1 MPSIASPGMLN
12 AYRAA
17 AGLTTDRTDIPT
29 GREPAAGSAGGA
41 GFGALLSEAV
51 QQAAGQERAAAT
63 ASIEGLAGRASTV
76 DVVVA
81 LSRAEL
87 AVQTAVAVRD
97 RVVAAYQEV
106 MRMPI

>member
-1 MPSIASPGMLN
+1 MQSIASPGMLS

-17 AGLTTDRTDIPT
+17 AALTTDPADLAP
-29 GREPAAGSAGGA
+29 GREPPGTAANRG
-41 GFGALLSEAV
+41 GFGALLGAAIE
-51 QQAAGQERAAAT
+51 QAAGQERAAAT

-106 MRMPI
+106 MRMQI

>member
-1 MPSIASPGMLN
+1 MQSISANGMLN

-17 AGLTTDRTDIPT
+17 AGLAAEPTDMPA
-29 GREPAAGSAGGA
+29 GRQPRAGSA
-41 GFGALLSEAV
+41 GFGALLGEAI